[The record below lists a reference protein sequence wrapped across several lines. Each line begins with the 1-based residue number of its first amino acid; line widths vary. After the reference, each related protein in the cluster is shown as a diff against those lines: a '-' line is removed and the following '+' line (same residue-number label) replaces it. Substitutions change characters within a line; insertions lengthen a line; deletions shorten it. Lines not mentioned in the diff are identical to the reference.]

1 MKKKLLITLALLI
14 GALSPI
20 SAQKMEKYQLPNQQ
34 WLVISEGALEN
45 ASIGSYSIAIFND
58 ENLIEFVQGAI
69 FSRNGSLFTDRGT
82 ARIEF
87 LDINND
93 QKPEIIVT
101 KLTAGSGKYLEIDLI
116 TNNNDQLKRLA
127 KISGTNSQEIKAELL
142 RIYQDKKF

>member
-14 GALSPI
+14 GAFSPI

-45 ASIGSYSIAIFND
+45 ASVGSYSIAIFND

-69 FSRNGSLFTDRGT
+69 FSRDGSLFTDGGT

-116 TNNNDQLKRLA
+116 TNKNDQLQRLA
-127 KISGTNSQEIKAELL
+127 KISGTNSQEMKAELL